1 MWGMFTGRKT
11 RRSLSLDSS
20 VIGLTARRVLEQGIM
35 SILVCGGYIYG
46 AFRGIECDATHRG
59 VGEFM
64 LCIDK
69 ACCNAIFLLRR
80 MESDDVPAQE
90 GLRETSCS
98 AITI

>member
-69 ACCNAIFLLRR
+69 ACCNAIFLLLTSHGVRR
-80 MESDDVPAQE
+80 CTGTRRVA
-90 GLRETSCS
+90 
-98 AITI
+98 